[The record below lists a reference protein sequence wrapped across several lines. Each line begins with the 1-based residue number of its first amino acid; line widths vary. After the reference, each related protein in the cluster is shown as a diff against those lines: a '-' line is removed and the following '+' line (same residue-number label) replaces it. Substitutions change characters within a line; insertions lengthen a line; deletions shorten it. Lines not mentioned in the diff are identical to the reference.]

1 MSERGVFMANILAV
15 DDEVD
20 ILKLVKRIL
29 ERDGHF
35 VKTVSEPE
43 KVIKMALDSFELVLL
58 DIMMPGTDGFTLCS
72 QIRRCIQCPV
82 IFLTAKPD
90 EESLVYGLGMG
101 ADDYILKP
109 FGANELRARINAHLR
124 REHRGHFT
132 KLLFGN
138 AEFNIEAKQL
148 LVNSSAAP
156 LTKGEYNICEFLAR
170 NQGQVFSKEQIYE
183 KVFGFDGIGNDN
195 TVTTHVKN
203 IRMKLEKLGFSPI
216 KTVWGIGY
224 KWEI

>member
-1 MSERGVFMANILAV
+1 MANILAV
-15 DDEVD
+15 DDEAD
-20 ILKLVKRIL
+20 ILTLVQRIL

-43 KVIKMALDSFELVLL
+43 SINKMALDSFDLVLL
-58 DIMMPGTDGFTLCS
+58 DIMMPGTDGFKLCG
-72 QIRRCIQCPV
+72 QIRHRINCSV
-82 IFLTAKPD
+82 VFLTAKPD
-90 EESLVYGLGMG
+90 EESLVYGLGIG

-124 REHRGHFT
+124 REHRKHFT

-138 AEFNIEAKQL
+138 AEFNLEAKQL
-148 LVNSSAAP
+148 LINNKAVP
-156 LTKGEYNICEFLAR
+156 LTKGEYYICEFLAR

-183 KVFGFDGIGNDN
+183 KVFGFDGNGNDS
-195 TVTTHVKN
+195 TVTTHIKN
-203 IRMKLEKLGFSPI
+203 IRMKLEKLGFAPI